1 MRYIRCMPKK
11 PSSVK
16 EPIQVYLDGRDRA
29 LLDALS
35 RREKLS
41 RAEILR
47 VALRRLGATV
57 GAGRSDAMAILRG
70 SLAGTS
76 APADLAER
84 HDEYL
89 AAPAARGKRSSR

>member
-1 MRYIRCMPKK
+1 MPKK

-35 RREKLS
+35 RRENLS

-47 VALRRLGATV
+47 MALRRLGAGA
-57 GAGRSDAMAILRG
+57 GAGRSDAMAILTG

-89 AAPAARGKRSSR
+89 AAPAARRKRSSR